1 MIGKKDTKCIFE
13 QYRSVVKEQ
22 VEDSNIK
29 ALLNAIK
36 TSSLAPQFKQ
46 SLLGL
51 LNDPQVTAKLAPV
64 KGDMDRANRGDS
76 NFAKEMAAAQK
87 AQNAAYPEQGKPS
100 DQETKRFLGQE
111 ENAEDLG
118 KYNYQTGCYEKET
131 AQTCAARG
139 ARNRT
144 ALNSMANV
152 GRG

>member
-13 QYRSVVKEQ
+13 QYRSVIKEQ

-51 LNDPQVTAKLAPV
+51 LNDPQVTAKLATV
-64 KGDMDRANRGDS
+64 NQAKGGDMDRANKGDS
-76 NFAKEMAAAQK
+76 NFAREMAAAQK
-87 AQNAAYPEQGKPS
+87 AQNAAYPEQGK
-100 DQETKRFLGQE
+100 E

-118 KYNYQTGCYEKET
+118 KYNYKTGCYEKES
-131 AQTCAARG
+131 ADACAARG
-139 ARNRT
+139 ARYRT
-144 ALNSMANV
+144 ASNSMANF
-152 GRG
+152 GRS

>member
-13 QYRSVVKEQ
+13 QYRNVVKEQ

-46 SLLGL
+46 SLLNL
-51 LNDPQVTAKLAPV
+51 LNDPQVTAKLAISTPV
-64 KGDMDRANRGDS
+64 KGGDMDRANKGDS
-76 NFAKEMAAAQK
+76 NFAREMAAAQK
-87 AQNAAYPEQGKPS
+87 AQNAAYPEQEIK
-100 DQETKRFLGQE
+100 KFLGE

-118 KYNYQTGCYEKET
+118 KYNYQTGCYEKES
-131 AQTCAARG
+131 AQACAARG
-139 ARNRT
+139 ARYKT
-144 ALNSMANV
+144 ASNSIANV